1 MAFHHISVM
10 LEETVM
16 GLVTNKKGTYV
27 DCTLGGAGHS
37 HRIAELLE
45 PEGRII
51 GIDQDEA
58 AIVAASERL
67 RDASCRVDIVHNNF
81 RNLEAILEE
90 EDALLVDGV
99 VFDLGVSSH
108 QIDTADRG
116 FSYIQDAPLDM
127 RMNPEVEFSA
137 YDVVNT
143 YSEQELDR
151 VFHDYGEE
159 RWGRRI
165 AQFIVKERMK
175 KPVQTT
181 GELVEI
187 ICKAVPKAVR
197 QAAGGHPAKRIFQAI
212 RIEVNDELEI
222 LETAFRTAVRHLKP
236 GGRIA
241 IITFHSLEDR
251 IAKQTLKEMA
261 RGCICPPEL
270 PVCMCNHVPE
280 IRLLGKPIQ
289 ATSDELEFNSRSKSA
304 KLRIAEKLPQDKQTG

>member
-27 DCTLGGAGHS
+27 DCTQGGAGHS

-81 RNLEAILEE
+81 RNLEASLEE

-127 RMNPEVEFSA
+127 RMNPEVEFS
-137 YDVVNT
+137 T
-143 YSEQELDR
+143 
-151 VFHDYGEE
+151 H
-159 RWGRRI
+159 I
-165 AQFIVKERMK
+165 A
-175 KPVQTT
+175 
-181 GELVEI
+181 
-187 ICKAVPKAVR
+187 
-197 QAAGGHPAKRIFQAI
+197 
-212 RIEVNDELEI
+212 
-222 LETAFRTAVRHLKP
+222 
-236 GGRIA
+236 
-241 IITFHSLEDR
+241 
-251 IAKQTLKEMA
+251 
-261 RGCICPPEL
+261 
-270 PVCMCNHVPE
+270 
-280 IRLLGKPIQ
+280 
-289 ATSDELEFNSRSKSA
+289 SRSWIVFFMITVKSA
-304 KLRIAEKLPQDKQTG
+304 GDDV